1 MEKEKINRIN
11 QLAKLSKE
19 RALTAEEKSE
29 QQELRKE
36 FIKEIRIKR
45 ATQLI
50 ETGEFN
56 MTQISY
62 MVGIND
68 PRYFSKCFKAQVG
81 MTPTEY
87 REKVGR

>member
-1 MEKEKINRIN
+1 M
-11 QLAKLSKE
+11 
-19 RALTAEEKSE
+19 
-29 QQELRKE
+29 
-36 FIKEIRIKR
+36 RIKR

-87 REKVGR
+87 RDRVGR

>member
-1 MEKEKINRIN
+1 MGDRKTEPIGTVFLI
-11 QLAKLSKE
+11 
-19 RALTAEEKSE
+19 TYP
-29 QQELRKE
+29 ELR
-36 FIKEIRIKR
+36 
-45 ATQLI
+45 LI

-68 PRYFSKCFKAQVG
+68 PRYFSKCFKVQVG

-87 REKVGR
+87 RDRVGR